1 MLQCSFGRHEMAQLQ
16 KSGGEFIIFVRIF
29 EALHSHEP
37 SLGE

>member
-1 MLQCSFGRHEMAQLQ
+1 MLQCSFGRHEMARLQ

-29 EALHSHEP
+29 EALHSREP